1 MTHVKDKILMWCDTT
16 FVYFNLA
23 YAIQKNY
30 DCDLY
35 SIIEVPDK
43 TKKFFEQQKFVNFN
57 KFWFLHDYLSKTKKK
72 PNLQYLKSIEE
83 KYHIN
88 LWLIAFN
95 DRLFYKFNDYYKFTT
110 DEVLSILEQECRL
123 YENILD
129 EIKPDFVLMSS
140 TNQQQN
146 QLFHDVCKG
155 KGIKILITGSA
166 RLGQKMIISTELNKL
181 DNFDVNFENNQK
193 EMTNK
198 ELEEYLKLHDP
209 RKRLTSKTGKWQNSN
224 TDYFKAILHYI
235 FSSNTNV
242 SSHYSYYGRTK
253 LNVIIKMLVYTLKK
267 RYREFFMK
275 NNLEYEIDESKP
287 FIYFPLHQEQERA
300 LLIGAPFHT
309 NQFELVRSIVKS
321 LPVGY
326 NLYVKDHHAMVLR
339 GWRSVSECKEI
350 MNLPNVHIL
359 HPSVSNENIMTKCSL
374 VITVNGT
381 PSLEAAF
388 HLKPSII
395 FTDTGYIDLPSMY
408 KIKTIEELPQA
419 IRTLLQKKVELSDVN
434 RYVSLIEKNSF
445 NFDLAGIF
453 MEFAETFHH
462 SGFLVDAEIPISKME
477 TFIKNHEKQFNTFA
491 IEYIKKIKQYKKFIS
506 NKYS

>member
-350 MNLPNVHIL
+350 MNLPNVHLL
-359 HPSVSNENIMTKCSL
+359 HPSVKNEDIMSKCSL
-374 VITVNGT
+374 VISVKGT
-381 PSLEAAF
+381 PSIESAF
-388 HLKPSII
+388 YLKPSII
-395 FTDTGYIDLPSMY
+395 FTDTGYFDLPSMC

-419 IRTLLQKKVELSDVN
+419 IRSSLQKKVELSDVN
-434 RYVSLIEKNSF
+434 RYMNLIEKNSF
-445 NFDLAGIF
+445 IFDIAGIT
-453 MEFAETFHH
+453 MEFAEIFHH
-462 SGFLVDAEIPISKME
+462 SGFLVDVEIPLSKME
-477 TFIKNHEKQFNTFA
+477 TFIENHKEQFNTLA
-491 IEYIKKIKQYKKFIS
+491 IEYIKKIIQYKKFIS
-506 NKYS
+506 NK